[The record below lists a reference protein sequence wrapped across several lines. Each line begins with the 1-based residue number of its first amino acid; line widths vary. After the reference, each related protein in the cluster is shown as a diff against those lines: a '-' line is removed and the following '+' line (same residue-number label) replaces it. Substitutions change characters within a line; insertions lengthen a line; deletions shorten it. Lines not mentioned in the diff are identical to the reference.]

1 MVCTEKRRSR
11 VKELTTHAGGPRTP
25 SPEEQQQF
33 FDDVRQTFEGLPR
46 FIAKKFNDSVSSAY
60 RLKGF
65 AGAQTKFSDIVRHDL
80 RLVEL
85 TSQVYTIAPGELP
98 GYLFGGLAS
107 DDAYGAVRSLTFRFN
122 ALVDGD
128 ESDAALLAQ
137 DLAEFLCDEVEHLN
151 RTLRDESASELL
163 GVLYSMTAGVT
174 EHFKAE
180 PPEWNRFT
188 GKKLTPEQLK
198 IAISRMISVRFWS
211 RHLRTCSRRWRE
223 HLYIAVG
230 DVRRQR
236 SVICSPQWVQHWLS
250 SRKRGREIMAE
261 TDLEDDETGETLP
274 LLSAVDASV
283 SNNEK
288 RRAEMMTRVKGME
301 ELAEL
306 DNLVQD
312 SDYIGL
318 FFTWTAPRQYH
329 AWLETGRR
337 NRKWN
342 GASPRETQHY
352 FTRTFKNFSTA
363 LTRRGVDIF
372 GMHITESN
380 HDGTPHWH
388 GIIFVRREQDA
399 TLREVFESY
408 ANAENCTSHRPGMQ
422 PAQSQLMI
430 KPIDK
435 RKGSATAYI
444 TKHICRNIEG
454 CAPGGTDRETS
465 RPWTEIARHSA
476 AWASLW
482 GIKQFQFIGGPP
494 VSVWRELRKLSDQ
507 KKADSVSPV
516 FGELH
521 RAAGRGE
528 WATYTLLQGGLL
540 ATRKNL
546 TMRTWYKPGEEPDEC
561 GQYTATIKGVYLQ
574 GSNKPPVTTRT
585 RKWKV
590 RSPRQSTKPGS
601 LKINRKS
608 ALTPWTRINNC
619 TMRRKQ
625 PEDRPPDFYLKI
637 PIQLELDFGEMK
649 KASVS
654 ER

>member
-1 MVCTEKRRSR
+1 MTSPIN
-11 VKELTTHAGGPRTP
+11 GGSRTP
-25 SPEEQQQF
+25 SAASPEEQQQF
-33 FDDVRQTFEGLPR
+33 LDDICQTFGGLPR
-46 FIAKKFNDSVSSAY
+46 FIAKKFNDRVSSAY

-65 AGAQTKFSDIVRHDL
+65 AGAQTKFSDIIRHDL

-85 TSQVYTIAPGELP
+85 THQVYAIAPGELP

-107 DDAYGAVRSLTFRFN
+107 DNAYGAVRSMTFRFN

-163 GVLYSMTAGVT
+163 GVLYSMAAGVT
-174 EHFKAE
+174 EHFKAD
-180 PPEWNRFT
+180 PPEWSRFT

-211 RHLRTCSRRWRE
+211 RHFRTFTRRWRE

-236 SVICSPQWVQHWLS
+236 SVICSPQWVQHWLA

-261 TDLEDDETGETLP
+261 TDLEDEETGETLP

-288 RRAEMMTRVKGME
+288 RRAEMLTRVKGLE
-301 ELAEL
+301 ELAAL
-306 DNLVQD
+306 DHMSQD
-312 SDYIGL
+312 SDYVAL
-318 FFTWTAPRQYH
+318 FFTWTAPQQYH

-342 GASPRETQHY
+342 GASPRETQRY

-363 LTRRGVDIF
+363 LTRRDIHIF
-372 GMHITESN
+372 GMHVTESH

-388 GIIFVRREQDA
+388 GILFVRREQEA
-399 TLREVFESY
+399 TLRDVFEGY
-408 ANAENCTSHRPGMQ
+408 ANAENCSAHRPGK
-422 PAQSQLMI
+422 PPEQSQLMI
-430 KPIDK
+430 KPVDK
-435 RKGSATAYI
+435 RMGSLTAYI
-444 TKHICRNIEG
+444 TKHICRNLEG
-454 CAPGGTDRETS
+454 CAPGGRDKETG
-465 RPWTEIARHSA
+465 RPWAELARHSA

-482 GIKQFQFIGGPP
+482 GIKQFQFTGGPP

-507 KKADSVSPV
+507 KQADSVSPV

-521 RAAGRGE
+521 LAAGAGD
-528 WATYTLLQGGLL
+528 WAEYTRLQGGLP
-540 ATRKNL
+540 AARKNL
-546 TMRTWYKPGEEPDEC
+546 TMRTWYQAASEPDEC
-561 GQYTATIKGVYLQ
+561 GQYTAIIKGVYLP
-574 GSNKPPVTTRT
+574 GTGKAPVATRT

-590 RSPRQSTKPGS
+590 KTPRQNVKPGFM
-601 LKINRKS
+601 KNRRKP

-625 PEDRPPDFYLKI
+625 PVDHPPDPYLKI
-637 PIQLELDFGEMK
+637 PIQMELDFGEMK
-649 KASVS
+649 K
-654 ER
+654 R

>member
-1 MVCTEKRRSR
+1 MTSPINGGSR
-11 VKELTTHAGGPRTP
+11 MPSAA

-33 FDDVRQTFEGLPR
+33 FDDVRQTFESLPR
-46 FIAKKFNDSVSSAY
+46 FIAKKFNERVSSAY
-60 RLKGF
+60 HLKGF
-65 AGAQTKFSDIVRHDL
+65 AGAQEKFSDIIRHDL

-85 TSQVYTIAPGELP
+85 TNQIYAIAPGELP

-107 DDAYGAVRSLTFRFN
+107 DDAYGAVRSMTFRFN

-151 RTLRDESASELL
+151 RTLRDESAQELL
-163 GVLYSMTAGVT
+163 GVLYSMAAGIT
-174 EHFKAE
+174 EHFRAV

-188 GKKLTPEQLK
+188 GKKLSPEQLK
-198 IAISRMISVRFWS
+198 IAISKMISVRFWS
-211 RHLRTCSRRWRE
+211 RHFRTFTRRWRE
-223 HLYIAVG
+223 HLYIAAG

-236 SVICSPQWVQHWLS
+236 SVICSPQWVQHWLA

-261 TDLEDDETGETLP
+261 TDLEDEETGETLP

-288 RRAEMMTRVKGME
+288 RRAEMMTRVNGME

-306 DNLVQD
+306 DNLAQD

-372 GMHITESN
+372 GMHITESH

-388 GIIFVRREQDA
+388 GILFVRREQEA
-399 TLREVFESY
+399 ILRGVFEFY

-454 CAPGGTDRETS
+454 CAPGGRDKETG
-465 RPWTEIARHSA
+465 RPWTELARHSA

-521 RAAGRGE
+521 RAAGSGE
-528 WATYTLLQGGLL
+528 WATYTRLQGGLL
-540 ATRKNL
+540 TTRKNL
-546 TMRTWYKPGEEPDEC
+546 T
-561 GQYTATIKGVYLQ
+561 
-574 GSNKPPVTTRT
+574 
-585 RKWKV
+585 
-590 RSPRQSTKPGS
+590 
-601 LKINRKS
+601 
-608 ALTPWTRINNC
+608 
-619 TMRRKQ
+619 
-625 PEDRPPDFYLKI
+625 
-637 PIQLELDFGEMK
+637 
-649 KASVS
+649 
-654 ER
+654 

>member
-1 MVCTEKRRSR
+1 MTSPIN
-11 VKELTTHAGGPRTP
+11 GGSRTP
-25 SPEEQQQF
+25 STASPEEQQKF
-33 FDDVRQTFEGLPR
+33 FDDVRQTFESLPR
-46 FIAKKFNDSVSSAY
+46 FIAKKFNDRVSSAY

-65 AGAQTKFSDIVRHDL
+65 AGAQTKFSDIIRHDL

-85 TSQVYTIAPGELP
+85 THQVYAIAPGELP

-107 DDAYGAVRSLTFRFN
+107 DNAYGAVRSMTFRFN

-128 ESDAALLAQ
+128 ESATALLAQ

-163 GVLYSMTAGVT
+163 GVLYSMAAGIA
-174 EHFKAE
+174 EHFKAD
-180 PPEWNRFT
+180 PPEWSRFT
-188 GKKLTPEQLK
+188 GKKLTLEQLK
-198 IAISRMISVRFWS
+198 IAISKMLSVRFWS
-211 RHLRTCSRRWRE
+211 RHFRTFTRRWRE

-236 SVICSPQWVQHWLS
+236 SVICSPQWVQHWLA

-261 TDLEDDETGETLP
+261 TDLEDEETGETLP

-288 RRAEMMTRVKGME
+288 RRAEMLTRVKGLE
-301 ELAEL
+301 ELAAL
-306 DNLVQD
+306 DHMSQD
-312 SDYIGL
+312 SDYVAL
-318 FFTWTAPRQYH
+318 FFTWTAPQQYH

-342 GASPRETQHY
+342 GASPRETQRY

-363 LTRRGVDIF
+363 LTRRDIHIF
-372 GMHITESN
+372 GMHVTESH

-388 GIIFVRREQDA
+388 GILFVRREQEA
-399 TLREVFESY
+399 TLRDVFEGY
-408 ANAENCTSHRPGMQ
+408 ANAENCSAHRPGK
-422 PAQSQLMI
+422 PPEQSQLMI
-430 KPIDK
+430 KPVDK
-435 RKGSATAYI
+435 RMGSLTAYI
-444 TKHICRNIEG
+444 TKHICRNLEG
-454 CAPGGTDRETS
+454 CAPGGRDKETG
-465 RPWTEIARHSA
+465 RPWTELARHSA

-482 GIKQFQFIGGPP
+482 GIKQFQFTGGPP

-507 KKADSVSPV
+507 KQADSVSPA

-521 RAAGRGE
+521 HAARAGD
-528 WATYTLLQGGLL
+528 WAEYTRLQGGLP
-540 ATRKNL
+540 AARKNL
-546 TMRTWYKPGEEPDEC
+546 TMRTWYQAASEPDEC
-561 GQYTATIKGVYLQ
+561 GQYTAIIKGVYLP
-574 GSNKPPVTTRT
+574 GTGKAPVATRT

-590 RSPRQSTKPGS
+590 KTPRQNVKPGFM
-601 LKINRKS
+601 KNRRKP

-625 PEDRPPDFYLKI
+625 PVDHPPDPYLKI
-637 PIQLELDFGEMK
+637 PIQMELDFGEMK
-649 KASVS
+649 KG
-654 ER
+654 ECK

>member
-1 MVCTEKRRSR
+1 M
-11 VKELTTHAGGPRTP
+11 KELTTHAGGPRTP
-25 SPEEQQQF
+25 SSEEQQQF

-46 FIAKKFNDSVSSAY
+46 FIAKKFNDRVSSAY

-65 AGAQTKFSDIVRHDL
+65 AGAQTKFSDIICHDL

-128 ESDAALLAQ
+128 ESDAALLAH
-137 DLAEFLCDEVEHLN
+137 DLAEFLCDEVDHLN
-151 RTLRDESASELL
+151 CTLRDESAQELL
-163 GVLYSMTAGVT
+163 GVLYSMAAGIT
-174 EHFKAE
+174 EHFKSP

-188 GKKLTPEQLK
+188 GKKLTTEQLK

-211 RHLRTCSRRWRE
+211 RHFRTFTRRWRE

-236 SVICSPQWVQHWLS
+236 SVICSPQWVQHWLA

-261 TDLEDDETGETLP
+261 TDLEDEETGETLP

-306 DNLVQD
+306 DNLAQD

-352 FTRTFKNFSTA
+352 FTRTFKNLSTA

-372 GMHITESN
+372 GMHITESH

-388 GIIFVRREQDA
+388 GILFVRREQEA
-399 TLREVFESY
+399 ILREVFESY

-435 RKGSATAYI
+435 RRGSATAYI

-454 CAPGGTDRETS
+454 CAPGGRDKETG
-465 RPWTEIARHSA
+465 RPWTELARHSA

-521 RAAGRGE
+521 RAAGKGE
-528 WATYTLLQGGLL
+528 WAAYTLLQGGAL

-546 TMRTWYKPGEEPDEC
+546 TMRTWYQMADEPDEC
-561 GQYTATIKGVYLQ
+561 GQYTAIIKGVYLP
-574 GSNKPPVTTRT
+574 GTDKAPVATRT
-585 RKWKV
+585 RNWKV
-590 RSPRQSTKPGS
+590 KAPHQNAKPGFM
-601 LKINRKS
+601 KNHRKP

-625 PEDRPPDFYLKI
+625 PADRHLDLHLKI
-637 PIQLELDFGEMK
+637 PIQLELDFGGGK
-649 KASVS
+649 KS
-654 ER
+654 EST

>member
-1 MVCTEKRRSR
+1 MTSPIN
-11 VKELTTHAGGPRTP
+11 GGSRTP
-25 SPEEQQQF
+25 SAAFPEEQQQF
-33 FDDVRQTFEGLPR
+33 LDDICQTFGGLPR
-46 FIAKKFNDSVSSAY
+46 FIAKKFNDRVSSAY

-65 AGAQTKFSDIVRHDL
+65 AGAQTKFSDIIRHDL

-85 TSQVYTIAPGELP
+85 THQVYAIAPGELP

-107 DDAYGAVRSLTFRFN
+107 DNAYGAVRSMTFRFN

-128 ESDAALLAQ
+128 ESATALLAQ

-163 GVLYSMTAGVT
+163 GVLYSMAAGIA
-174 EHFKAE
+174 EHFKAD
-180 PPEWNRFT
+180 PPEWSRFT
-188 GKKLTPEQLK
+188 GKKLTLEQLK
-198 IAISRMISVRFWS
+198 IAISKMLSVRFWS
-211 RHLRTCSRRWRE
+211 RHFRTFTRRWRE

-236 SVICSPQWVQHWLS
+236 SVICSPQWVQHWLA

-261 TDLEDDETGETLP
+261 TDLEDEETGETLP

-288 RRAEMMTRVKGME
+288 RRAEMLTRVKGLE
-301 ELAEL
+301 ELAAL
-306 DNLVQD
+306 DHMSQD
-312 SDYIGL
+312 SDYVAL
-318 FFTWTAPRQYH
+318 FFTWTAPQQYH

-342 GASPRETQHY
+342 GASPRETQRY

-363 LTRRGVDIF
+363 LTRRAIHIF
-372 GMHITESN
+372 GMHVTESH

-388 GIIFVRREQDA
+388 GILFVRREQEA
-399 TLREVFESY
+399 TLRDVFEGY
-408 ANAENCTSHRPGMQ
+408 ANAENCSAHRPGK
-422 PAQSQLMI
+422 PPEQSQLMI
-430 KPIDK
+430 KPVDK
-435 RKGSATAYI
+435 RMGSLTAYI
-444 TKHICRNIEG
+444 TKHICRNLEG
-454 CAPGGTDRETS
+454 CAPGGRDKETG
-465 RPWTEIARHSA
+465 RPWTELARHSA

-482 GIKQFQFIGGPP
+482 GIKQFQFTGGPP

-507 KKADSVSPV
+507 KQADSVSPV

-521 RAAGRGE
+521 HAAGAGD
-528 WATYTLLQGGLL
+528 WAEYTRLQGGLP
-540 ATRKNL
+540 AARKNL
-546 TMRTWYKPGEEPDEC
+546 TMRTWYQAASEPDEC
-561 GQYTATIKGVYLQ
+561 GQYTAIIKGVYLP
-574 GSNKPPVTTRT
+574 GTGKAPVATRT

-590 RSPRQSTKPGS
+590 KTPRQNVKPGFM
-601 LKINRKS
+601 KNRRKP

-625 PEDRPPDFYLKI
+625 PVDHPPDPYLKI
-637 PIQLELDFGEMK
+637 PIQMELDFGEMK
-649 KASVS
+649 KG
-654 ER
+654 ECK

>member
-1 MVCTEKRRSR
+1 M
-11 VKELTTHAGGPRTP
+11 TTSISGGPRTP

-46 FIAKKFNDSVSSAY
+46 FIAKKFNDRVSSAY
-60 RLKGF
+60 HLKGF
-65 AGAQTKFSDIVRHDL
+65 TGAQTKFSDIICHDL
-80 RLVEL
+80 RLVDL
-85 TSQVYTIAPGELP
+85 TSQVYTISPGELP

-107 DDAYGAVRSLTFRFN
+107 DDAYGAVRTMTFRFN

-128 ESDAALLAQ
+128 ESDAALLAH
-137 DLAEFLCDEVEHLN
+137 DLAEFLCEEVEHLN
-151 RTLRDESASELL
+151 RTLRDESAQELL
-163 GVLYSMTAGVT
+163 GVLYSMAAGVT

-211 RHLRTCSRRWRE
+211 RHFRTFTRRWRE

-236 SVICSPQWVQHWLS
+236 SVICSPQWVQHWLA
-250 SRKRGREIMAE
+250 SRKHGREIMAE
-261 TDLEDDETGETLP
+261 TDLEDEETGETLP

-306 DNLVQD
+306 DNLAQD

-342 GASPRETQHY
+342 GASPRETQQY

-363 LTRRGVDIF
+363 LTRRDVHIF
-372 GMHITESN
+372 GIHITESH

-388 GIIFVRREQDA
+388 GILFVRRDQEA
-399 TLREVFESY
+399 TLRGVFESY
-408 ANAENCTSHRPGMQ
+408 ANTENCTPHT
-422 PAQSQLMI
+422 QLMV
-430 KPIDK
+430 KPINK
-435 RKGSATAYI
+435 RQGSATAYI

-454 CAPGGTDRETS
+454 CAPGGRDKETG
-465 RPWTEIARHSA
+465 RPWTEMARHSA

-521 RAAGRGE
+521 RAAGNGE
-528 WATYTLLQGGLL
+528 WAVYTLLQGGAL

-546 TMRTWYKPGEEPDEC
+546 TMRAWYQMTDEPDEC
-561 GQYTATIKGVYLQ
+561 GQYTAILKGVYLP
-574 GSNKPPVTTRT
+574 GTNNPPVATRT
-585 RKWKV
+585 RNWKV
-590 RSPRQSTKPGS
+590 KTPRQNAKPGFM
-601 LKINRKS
+601 KNHRKP

-625 PEDRPPDFYLKI
+625 PTDHPPDPYLKI
-637 PIQLELDFGEMK
+637 PIQLELDFGGTK
-649 KASVS
+649 KVRVS

>member
-1 MVCTEKRRSR
+1 M
-11 VKELTTHAGGPRTP
+11 TTPINGGSRTP
-25 SPEEQQQF
+25 STASPEEQQKF
-33 FDDVRQTFEGLPR
+33 FDDVRQTFESLPR
-46 FIAKKFNDSVSSAY
+46 FIAKKFNDRISSAY

-65 AGAQTKFSDIVRHDL
+65 AGAQEKFSDIIRHDL

-85 TSQVYTIAPGELP
+85 THQVYTIAPGELP

-107 DDAYGAVRSLTFRFN
+107 DDAYGAVRSMTFRFN

-151 RTLRDESASELL
+151 RTLRDESAPELL
-163 GVLYSMTAGVT
+163 GVLYSMAAGIA
-174 EHFKAE
+174 EHFKAD
-180 PPEWNRFT
+180 PPEWSRFT

-211 RHLRTCSRRWRE
+211 RHFRTFTRRWRE
-223 HLYIAVG
+223 HLYITVG

-236 SVICSPQWVQHWLS
+236 SVICSPQWVQHWMA

-261 TDLEDDETGETLP
+261 TDLEDEETGETLP

-288 RRAEMMTRVKGME
+288 RRAEMLTRVRGME
-301 ELAEL
+301 ELAGL
-306 DNLVQD
+306 DNLAQD

-388 GIIFVRREQDA
+388 GIIFVRREQEA
-399 TLREVFESY
+399 ILREVFESY
-408 ANAENCTSHRPGMQ
+408 ANAENCTSHRPGKP

-430 KPIDK
+430 KPINK
-435 RKGSATAYI
+435 RLGSATAYI

-454 CAPGGTDRETS
+454 CAPGGTDRETG
-465 RPWTEIARHSA
+465 RPWTELARHSA

-507 KKADSVSPV
+507 KQADSVNPV

-521 RAAGRGE
+521 RAAGAGD
-528 WATYTLLQGGLL
+528 WAEYTRLQGGLPT
-540 ATRKNL
+540 ARKNL
-546 TMRTWYKPGEEPDEC
+546 TMRTWYQAASEPDEC
-561 GQYTATIKGVYLQ
+561 GQYTAIIKGVYLP
-574 GSNKPPVTTRT
+574 GTNKAPVVTRT

-590 RSPRQSTKPGS
+590 KAPRQNAKAGS
-601 LKINRKS
+601 LRINRKPS
-608 ALTPWTRINNC
+608 LTPWTRINNC

-625 PEDRPPDFYLKI
+625 PVDHPPDFHLKI
-637 PIQLELDFGEMK
+637 PIQLELDFGETK
-649 KASVS
+649 KVSVS
-654 ER
+654 EK

>member
-1 MVCTEKRRSR
+1 MT
-11 VKELTTHAGGPRTP
+11 APINGGSRTP
-25 SPEEQQQF
+25 STASPEEQQKF
-33 FDDVRQTFEGLPR
+33 FDDVRQTFESLPR
-46 FIAKKFNDSVSSAY
+46 FIAKKFNDRISSAY

-65 AGAQTKFSDIVRHDL
+65 AGAQEKFSDIIRHDL

-85 TSQVYTIAPGELP
+85 THQVYAIAPGELP

-107 DDAYGAVRSLTFRFN
+107 DEAYGAVRSMTFRFN

-151 RTLRDESASELL
+151 RTLRDESAPELL
-163 GVLYSMTAGVT
+163 GVLYSMAAGIA
-174 EHFKAE
+174 EHFKAD
-180 PPEWNRFT
+180 PPEWSRFT

-211 RHLRTCSRRWRE
+211 RHFRTFTRRWRE
-223 HLYIAVG
+223 HLYITVG

-236 SVICSPQWVQHWLS
+236 SVICSPQWVQHWLA

-261 TDLEDDETGETLP
+261 TDIEDEETGETLP

-288 RRAEMMTRVKGME
+288 RRAEMLTRVKGLE
-301 ELAEL
+301 ELAAL
-306 DNLVQD
+306 DRMSQD
-312 SDYIGL
+312 SDYVAL
-318 FFTWTAPRQYH
+318 FFTWTAPQQYH

-363 LTRRGVDIF
+363 LTRRDIHIF
-372 GMHITESN
+372 GMHITESH

-388 GIIFVRREQDA
+388 GILFVRREQEA

-408 ANAENCTSHRPGMQ
+408 ANAENCPAHRPGKP
-422 PAQSQLMI
+422 PARSQLMI
-430 KPIDK
+430 KPVD
-435 RKGSATAYI
+435 RRMGSPTAYI
-444 TKHICRNIEG
+444 TKHICRNLEG
-454 CAPGGTDRETS
+454 CAPGGRDKETG
-465 RPWTEIARHSA
+465 RPWTELARHSA

-482 GIKQFQFIGGPP
+482 GIKQFQFTGGPP

-507 KKADSVSPV
+507 IQADSVSPV

-521 RAAGRGE
+521 HAAGAGD
-528 WATYTLLQGGLL
+528 WAAYTRLQGGLPT
-540 ATRKNL
+540 ARKNL
-546 TMRTWYKPGEEPDEC
+546 TMRTWYQAASEPDEC
-561 GQYTATIKGVYLQ
+561 GQYTAIIKGVYLP
-574 GSNKPPVTTRT
+574 GSNKAPVVTRT

-590 RSPRQSTKPGS
+590 KALRQNAKAGF
-601 LKINRKS
+601 LRINRKPS
-608 ALTPWTRINNC
+608 LTPWTRINNC

-625 PEDRPPDFYLKI
+625 PVDHPPDLHLKI
-637 PIQLELDFGEMK
+637 PIQMELDFGETK
-649 KASVS
+649 KVNSVS
-654 ER
+654 MSER

>member
-1 MVCTEKRRSR
+1 MTSPIN
-11 VKELTTHAGGPRTP
+11 GGSRTP
-25 SPEEQQQF
+25 SMASPEEQQKF
-33 FDDVRQTFEGLPR
+33 FDDVRQTFESLPR
-46 FIAKKFNDSVSSAY
+46 FIAKKFNDRVSSAY

-65 AGAQTKFSDIVRHDL
+65 AGAQTKFSDIIRHDL

-85 TSQVYTIAPGELP
+85 THQVYAIAPGELP

-107 DDAYGAVRSLTFRFN
+107 DNAYGAVRSMTFRFN

-128 ESDAALLAQ
+128 ESATALLAQ

-163 GVLYSMTAGVT
+163 GVLYSMAAGIA
-174 EHFKAE
+174 EHFKAD
-180 PPEWNRFT
+180 PPEWSRFT
-188 GKKLTPEQLK
+188 GKKLTLEQLK
-198 IAISRMISVRFWS
+198 IAISKMLSVRFWS
-211 RHLRTCSRRWRE
+211 RHFRTFTRRWRE

-236 SVICSPQWVQHWLS
+236 SVICSPQWVQHWLA

-261 TDLEDDETGETLP
+261 TDLEDEETGETLP

-288 RRAEMMTRVKGME
+288 RRAEMLTRVKGLE
-301 ELAEL
+301 ELAAL
-306 DNLVQD
+306 DHMSQD
-312 SDYIGL
+312 SDYVAL
-318 FFTWTAPRQYH
+318 FFTWTAPQQYH

-342 GASPRETQHY
+342 GASPRETQRY

-363 LTRRGVDIF
+363 LTRRDIHIF
-372 GMHITESN
+372 GMHVTESH

-388 GIIFVRREQDA
+388 GILFVRREQEA
-399 TLREVFESY
+399 TLRDVFEGY
-408 ANAENCTSHRPGMQ
+408 ANAENCSAHRPGK
-422 PAQSQLMI
+422 PPEQSQLMI
-430 KPIDK
+430 KPVDK
-435 RKGSATAYI
+435 RMGSLTAYI
-444 TKHICRNIEG
+444 TKHICRNLEG
-454 CAPGGTDRETS
+454 CAPGGRDKETG
-465 RPWTEIARHSA
+465 RPWTELARHSA

-482 GIKQFQFIGGPP
+482 GIKQFQFTGGPP

-507 KKADSVSPV
+507 KQADSVSPA

-521 RAAGRGE
+521 HAARAGD
-528 WATYTLLQGGLL
+528 WAEYTRLQGGLP
-540 ATRKNL
+540 AARKKL
-546 TMRTWYKPGEEPDEC
+546 TMRTWYQAASEPDEC
-561 GQYTATIKGVYLQ
+561 GQYTAIIKGVYLP
-574 GSNKPPVTTRT
+574 GTGKAPVATRT

-590 RSPRQSTKPGS
+590 KTPRQNVKPGFM
-601 LKINRKS
+601 KNRRKP

-625 PEDRPPDFYLKI
+625 PVDHPPDPYLKI
-637 PIQLELDFGEMK
+637 PIQMELDFGEMK
-649 KASVS
+649 KG
-654 ER
+654 ECK

>member
-1 MVCTEKRRSR
+1 MT
-11 VKELTTHAGGPRTP
+11 APINGGPRTH
-25 SPEEQQQF
+25 SPEEQQRF
-33 FDDVRQTFEGLPR
+33 FDDVRQTFESLPC
-46 FIAKKFNDSVSSAY
+46 FIAKKFNDRVSSAY

-65 AGAQTKFSDIVRHDL
+65 AGAQEKFSDIIRHDL

-85 TSQVYTIAPGELP
+85 THQVYAIAPGELP

-107 DDAYGAVRSLTFRFN
+107 DNAYGAVRSMTFRFN

-151 RTLRDESASELL
+151 RTLRDESAPELL
-163 GVLYSMTAGVT
+163 GVLYSMAAGIA
-174 EHFKAE
+174 EHFKAD
-180 PPEWNRFT
+180 PPEWSRFT

-211 RHLRTCSRRWRE
+211 RHFRTFTRRWRE

-236 SVICSPQWVQHWLS
+236 SVICSPQWVQHWLA

-261 TDLEDDETGETLP
+261 TDLEDEETGETLP

-288 RRAEMMTRVKGME
+288 RRAEMLTRVKGLE
-301 ELAEL
+301 ELAAL
-306 DNLVQD
+306 DHMSQD
-312 SDYIGL
+312 SDYVAL
-318 FFTWTAPRQYH
+318 FFTWTAPQQYH
-329 AWLETGRR
+329 AWLETGLR

-342 GASPRETQHY
+342 GASPRETQRY

-363 LTRRGVDIF
+363 LTRRDIHIF
-372 GMHITESN
+372 GMHVTESH

-388 GIIFVRREQDA
+388 GILFVRREQEA
-399 TLREVFESY
+399 TLRDVFEGY
-408 ANAENCTSHRPGMQ
+408 ANAENCSAHRPGK
-422 PAQSQLMI
+422 PPEQSQLMI
-430 KPIDK
+430 KPVDK
-435 RKGSATAYI
+435 RMGSLTAYI
-444 TKHICRNIEG
+444 TKHICRNLEG
-454 CAPGGTDRETS
+454 CAPGGRDKETG
-465 RPWTEIARHSA
+465 RPWTELARHSA

-482 GIKQFQFIGGPP
+482 GIKQFQFTGGPP

-507 KKADSVSPV
+507 KQADSVSPA

-521 RAAGRGE
+521 HAARAGD
-528 WATYTLLQGGLL
+528 WAEYTRLQGGLP
-540 ATRKNL
+540 AARKNL
-546 TMRTWYKPGEEPDEC
+546 TMRTWYQAASEPDEC
-561 GQYTATIKGVYLQ
+561 GQYTAIIKGVYLP
-574 GSNKPPVTTRT
+574 GTGKAPVATRT

-590 RSPRQSTKPGS
+590 KTPRQNVKPGFM
-601 LKINRKS
+601 KNRRKP

-625 PEDRPPDFYLKI
+625 PVDHPPDRYLKI
-637 PIQLELDFGEMK
+637 PIQMELDFGEMK
-649 KASVS
+649 KG
-654 ER
+654 ECK

>member
-1 MVCTEKRRSR
+1 MT
-11 VKELTTHAGGPRTP
+11 APINGGPRTH
-25 SPEEQQQF
+25 SPEEQQRF
-33 FDDVRQTFEGLPR
+33 FDDVRQTFESLPR
-46 FIAKKFNDSVSSAY
+46 FIAKKFTERISSAY

-65 AGAQTKFSDIVRHDL
+65 AGAQEKFSDIIRHDL

-85 TSQVYTIAPGELP
+85 THQVYAIAPGELP

-107 DDAYGAVRSLTFRFN
+107 DNAYGAVRSMTFRFN

-163 GVLYSMTAGVT
+163 GVLYSMAAGIA
-174 EHFKAE
+174 EHFKAD
-180 PPEWNRFT
+180 PPEWSRFT
-188 GKKLTPEQLK
+188 GKKLTLEQLK
-198 IAISRMISVRFWS
+198 IAISKMLSVRFWS
-211 RHLRTCSRRWRE
+211 RHFRTFTRRWRE

-236 SVICSPQWVQHWLS
+236 SVICSPQWVQHWLA

-261 TDLEDDETGETLP
+261 TDLEDEETGETLP

-288 RRAEMMTRVKGME
+288 RRAEMLTRVKGLE
-301 ELAEL
+301 ELAAL
-306 DNLVQD
+306 DHMSQD
-312 SDYIGL
+312 SDYVAL
-318 FFTWTAPRQYH
+318 FFTWTAPQQYH
-329 AWLETGRR
+329 AWLENGRR

-342 GASPRETQHY
+342 GASPRETQRY

-363 LTRRGVDIF
+363 LTRRDIHIF
-372 GMHITESN
+372 GMHVTESH

-388 GIIFVRREQDA
+388 GILFVRREQEA
-399 TLREVFESY
+399 TLRDVFEGY
-408 ANAENCTSHRPGMQ
+408 ANAENCSAHRPGK
-422 PAQSQLMI
+422 PPEQSQLMI
-430 KPIDK
+430 KPVDK
-435 RKGSATAYI
+435 RMGSLTAYI
-444 TKHICRNIEG
+444 TKHICRNLEG
-454 CAPGGTDRETS
+454 CAPGGRDKETG
-465 RPWTEIARHSA
+465 RPWTELVRHSA

-482 GIKQFQFIGGPP
+482 GIKQFQFTGGPP

-507 KKADSVSPV
+507 KQADSVSPV

-521 RAAGRGE
+521 HAAGAGD
-528 WATYTLLQGGLL
+528 WAEYTRLQGGLP
-540 ATRKNL
+540 AARKNL
-546 TMRTWYKPGEEPDEC
+546 TMRTWYQAASEPDEC
-561 GQYTATIKGVYLQ
+561 GQYTAIIKGVYLP
-574 GSNKPPVTTRT
+574 GTGKAPVATRT

-590 RSPRQSTKPGS
+590 KTPRQNVKPGFM
-601 LKINRKS
+601 KNRRKP

-625 PEDRPPDFYLKI
+625 PVDHPPDPYLKI
-637 PIQLELDFGEMK
+637 PIQMELDFGEMK
-649 KASVS
+649 KG
-654 ER
+654 ECK

>member
-1 MVCTEKRRSR
+1 
-11 VKELTTHAGGPRTP
+11 
-25 SPEEQQQF
+25 
-33 FDDVRQTFEGLPR
+33 
-46 FIAKKFNDSVSSAY
+46 
-60 RLKGF
+60 
-65 AGAQTKFSDIVRHDL
+65 
-80 RLVEL
+80 
-85 TSQVYTIAPGELP
+85 
-98 GYLFGGLAS
+98 
-107 DDAYGAVRSLTFRFN
+107 
-122 ALVDGD
+122 
-128 ESDAALLAQ
+128 
-137 DLAEFLCDEVEHLN
+137 LCDEVEHLN
-151 RTLRDESASELL
+151 RTLRDESAQELL
-163 GVLYSMTAGVT
+163 GVLYSMAAGIT
-174 EHFKAE
+174 EHFRAV

-198 IAISRMISVRFWS
+198 IAVSKMISVRFWS
-211 RHLRTCSRRWRE
+211 RHFRTFTRRWRE
-223 HLYIAVG
+223 HLYISVG
-230 DVRRQR
+230 DVRHQR
-236 SVICSPQWVQHWLS
+236 SVICSPQWVQHWLA

-261 TDLEDDETGETLP
+261 TDLEDEETGETLP

-288 RRAEMMTRVKGME
+288 RRAEMMTRVNGME

-306 DNLVQD
+306 DNLAQGN
-312 SDYIGL
+312 DYIGL

-352 FTRTFKNFSTA
+352 FTRTFKNLSTA

-372 GMHITESN
+372 GMHITESH

-388 GIIFVRREQDA
+388 GILFVRREQEA
-399 TLREVFESY
+399 ILREVFEFY

-454 CAPGGTDRETS
+454 CAPGGRDKETG
-465 RPWTEIARHSA
+465 RPWTELARHSA

-482 GIKQFQFIGGPP
+482 GIKEFQFIGGPP

-521 RAAGRGE
+521 RAAGSGE
-528 WATYTLLQGGLL
+528 WATYTRLQGGLL

-590 RSPRQSTKPGS
+590 KAPRQSTKAGS
-601 LKINRKS
+601 LKISRKP

-625 PEDRPPDFYLKI
+625 PADRYRDLHLKI
-637 PIQLELDFGEMK
+637 PIQLELDFGGDK
-649 KASVS
+649 KVRVR

>member
-1 MVCTEKRRSR
+1 MTSPIN
-11 VKELTTHAGGPRTP
+11 GGSRTP
-25 SPEEQQQF
+25 SAASPEEQQQF
-33 FDDVRQTFEGLPR
+33 LDDICQTFGGLPR
-46 FIAKKFNDSVSSAY
+46 FIAKKFTERISSAY

-65 AGAQTKFSDIVRHDL
+65 AGAQEKFSDIIRHDL

-85 TSQVYTIAPGELP
+85 THQVYAIAPGELP

-107 DDAYGAVRSLTFRFN
+107 DNAYGAVRSMTFRFN

-163 GVLYSMTAGVT
+163 GVLYSMAAGVT
-174 EHFKAE
+174 EHFKAD
-180 PPEWNRFT
+180 PPEWSRFT

-211 RHLRTCSRRWRE
+211 RHFRTFTRRWRE

-236 SVICSPQWVQHWLS
+236 SVICSPQWVQHWLA

-261 TDLEDDETGETLP
+261 TDLEDEETGETLP

-288 RRAEMMTRVKGME
+288 RRAEMLTRVKGLE
-301 ELAEL
+301 ELAAL
-306 DNLVQD
+306 DHMSQD
-312 SDYIGL
+312 SDYVAL
-318 FFTWTAPRQYH
+318 FFTWTAPQQYH
-329 AWLETGRR
+329 AWLETGLR

-342 GASPRETQHY
+342 GASPRETQRY

-363 LTRRGVDIF
+363 LTRRDIHIF
-372 GMHITESN
+372 GMHVTESH

-388 GIIFVRREQDA
+388 GILFVRREQEA
-399 TLREVFESY
+399 TLRDVFEGY
-408 ANAENCTSHRPGMQ
+408 ANAENCSAHRPGK
-422 PAQSQLMI
+422 PPEQSQLMI
-430 KPIDK
+430 KPVDK
-435 RKGSATAYI
+435 RMGSLTAYI
-444 TKHICRNIEG
+444 TKHICRNLEG
-454 CAPGGTDRETS
+454 CAPGGRDKETG
-465 RPWTEIARHSA
+465 RPWTELARHSA

-482 GIKQFQFIGGPP
+482 GIKQFQFTGGPP

-507 KKADSVSPV
+507 KQADSVSPV

-521 RAAGRGE
+521 HAAGAGD
-528 WATYTLLQGGLL
+528 WAEYTRLQGGLP
-540 ATRKNL
+540 AARKKL
-546 TMRTWYKPGEEPDEC
+546 TMRTWYQAASEPDEC
-561 GQYTATIKGVYLQ
+561 GQYTAIIKGVYLP
-574 GSNKPPVTTRT
+574 GTGKAPVATRT

-590 RSPRQSTKPGS
+590 KTPRQNVKPGFM
-601 LKINRKS
+601 KNRRKP

-625 PEDRPPDFYLKI
+625 PVDHPPDPYLKI
-637 PIQLELDFGEMK
+637 PIQMELDFGEMK
-649 KASVS
+649 KG
-654 ER
+654 ECK

>member
-1 MVCTEKRRSR
+1 MTSPIN
-11 VKELTTHAGGPRTP
+11 GGSRTP
-25 SPEEQQQF
+25 SAASPEEQQQF
-33 FDDVRQTFEGLPR
+33 LDDICQTFGGLPR
-46 FIAKKFNDSVSSAY
+46 FIAKKFNDRVSSTY

-65 AGAQTKFSDIVRHDL
+65 AGAQTKFSDIIRHDL

-85 TSQVYTIAPGELP
+85 TNQIYAIAPGELP

-107 DDAYGAVRSLTFRFN
+107 DDAYGTVRSMTFRFN

-163 GVLYSMTAGVT
+163 GVLYSMAAGVT
-174 EHFKAE
+174 EHFKAD
-180 PPEWNRFT
+180 PPEWSRFT
-188 GKKLTPEQLK
+188 GKKLTLEQLK
-198 IAISRMISVRFWS
+198 IAISKMLSVRFWS
-211 RHLRTCSRRWRE
+211 RHFRTFTRRWRE

-236 SVICSPQWVQHWLS
+236 SVICSPQWVQHWLA

-261 TDLEDDETGETLP
+261 TDLEDEETGETLP

-288 RRAEMMTRVKGME
+288 RRAEMLTRVKGLE
-301 ELAEL
+301 ELAAL
-306 DNLVQD
+306 DHMSQD
-312 SDYIGL
+312 SDYVAL
-318 FFTWTAPRQYH
+318 FFTWTAPQQYH

-342 GASPRETQHY
+342 GASPRETQRY

-363 LTRRGVDIF
+363 LTRRDIHIF
-372 GMHITESN
+372 GMHVTESH

-388 GIIFVRREQDA
+388 GILFVRREQEA
-399 TLREVFESY
+399 TLRDVFEGY
-408 ANAENCTSHRPGMQ
+408 ANAENCSAHRPGK
-422 PAQSQLMI
+422 PPEQSQLMI
-430 KPIDK
+430 KPVDK
-435 RKGSATAYI
+435 RMGSLTAYI
-444 TKHICRNIEG
+444 TKHICRNLEG
-454 CAPGGTDRETS
+454 CAPGGRDKETG
-465 RPWTEIARHSA
+465 RPWTELARHSA

-482 GIKQFQFIGGPP
+482 GIKQFQFTGGPP

-507 KKADSVSPV
+507 KQADSVSPA

-521 RAAGRGE
+521 HAARAGD
-528 WATYTLLQGGLL
+528 WAEYTRLQGGLP
-540 ATRKNL
+540 AARKNL
-546 TMRTWYKPGEEPDEC
+546 TMRTWYQAASEPDEC
-561 GQYTATIKGVYLQ
+561 GQYTAIIKGVYLP
-574 GSNKPPVTTRT
+574 GTGKAPVATRT

-590 RSPRQSTKPGS
+590 KTPRQNVKPGFM
-601 LKINRKS
+601 KNRRKP

-625 PEDRPPDFYLKI
+625 PVDHPPDPYLKI
-637 PIQLELDFGEMK
+637 PIQMELDFGEMK
-649 KASVS
+649 KG
-654 ER
+654 ECK